1 MLGLAF
7 GSGPRG
13 ALLAPASGLQ
23 SLLARRRFVVERPEN
38 RRVSGGVE
46 NAPGGPPADFSVHLA
61 PAMSLELDAWI
72 ATLPCRVSRP
82 QAIRAILAA
91 SLAMMKAE
99 AQLHPMGGPF
109 PPL

>member
-1 MLGLAF
+1 M
-7 GSGPRG
+7 
-13 ALLAPASGLQ
+13 
-23 SLLARRRFVVERPEN
+23 ERPEN

-46 NAPGGPPADFSVHLA
+46 NAHGGPPADFSVHLA

-72 ATLPCRVSRP
+72 ATLPRRVTRP

-91 SLAMMKAE
+91 SLAMMKADAE
-99 AQLHPMGGPF
+99 LHPMGGPF